1 MPITTYYGES
11 KLQTFLDY
19 GEQSLDGD
27 FRNVQ
32 RHLDGQDA
40 YDQWHLALYMKD
52 YFQCLAVSRQSEV
65 KFDEIPRPDK
75 NVIGYLMA
83 QCVDDFKSVC
93 ELGST
98 LFEVIEGFQCTRR
111 WLSGLSPTDSPQLLL
126 EECKWLGVEISEMFR
141 DAAELLHPD
150 YHIVHTTSTDDVTD
164 AISLLLDRSVS
175 NYCYA
180 HAHEFASV
188 VNQSSAAYL
197 NSYFSLGETFTST
210 RYAKQL
216 TYFSLEEFLSHCES
230 EVFHLYGRRAPRPI
244 GDQDL
249 AGGRPV
255 IEGFWFVGHQDVLDR
270 FLKEL
275 DHLPDLQG
283 FLRTKDFT
291 VTPAHQLLGA

>member
-1 MPITTYYGES
+1 MPITTYYGQS

-83 QCVDDFKSVC
+83 QCIDDLKSVC

-111 WLSGLSPTDSPQLLL
+111 WLSGLSPTGSSALLL
-126 EECKWLGVEISEMFR
+126 V
-141 DAAELLHPD
+141 
-150 YHIVHTTSTDDVTD
+150 
-164 AISLLLDRSVS
+164 
-175 NYCYA
+175 
-180 HAHEFASV
+180 
-188 VNQSSAAYL
+188 
-197 NSYFSLGETFTST
+197 
-210 RYAKQL
+210 
-216 TYFSLEEFLSHCES
+216 
-230 EVFHLYGRRAPRPI
+230 
-244 GDQDL
+244 
-249 AGGRPV
+249 
-255 IEGFWFVGHQDVLDR
+255 
-270 FLKEL
+270 
-275 DHLPDLQG
+275 
-283 FLRTKDFT
+283 
-291 VTPAHQLLGA
+291 